1 MNRFNDCEGEMKMG
15 IDRGAKNIVRPPIG
29 GGYLYRRYSRECGAI
44 LVVSLIM
51 LLLVTVLG
59 LSTIGT
65 TTMQEKMA
73 ANTRDKDLAFQ
84 AAELALKVAEKA
96 LEEEELTALDFT
108 PECGNGLCSPHAT
121 SANVMRWEDPDI
133 CGSGEDIWSCDKSR
147 TVGGA
152 DAVDLSNHSQAPQYF
167 IEILADL
174 DTGDH
179 LNIGNIGDSVH
190 SEEATVYRITAI
202 GYGGSTTSQAVLQS
216 TYAK

>member
-1 MNRFNDCEGEMKMG
+1 MNWLSDSEKATVRAMPFPLNYGHVY
-15 IDRGAKNIVRPPIG
+15 RGNA
-29 GGYLYRRYSRECGAI
+29 RESGAV

-96 LEEEELTALDFT
+96 LEEEGLTALDFT
-108 PECGNGLCSPHAT
+108 PECSNGLCAPHLM
-121 SANVMRWEDPDI
+121 SASFSRWEDPNL
-133 CGSGEDIWSCDKSR
+133 CSSGEDIWSCNKSR
-147 TVGGA
+147 AVGDA
-152 DAVDLSNHSQAPQYF
+152 DVVDLNIHSQPPRYF

-174 DTGDH
+174 DTADR
-179 LNIGNIGDSVH
+179 LNVGNIGDSVH
-190 SEEATVYRITAI
+190 SEEVTVYRITAI
-202 GYGGSTTSQAVLQS
+202 GYGGSATSQTVLQS

>member
-1 MNRFNDCEGEMKMG
+1 MNRFNSSEREMGVG
-15 IDRGAKNIVRPPIG
+15 IQCVINLSINHDD
-29 GGYLYRRYSRECGAI
+29 LYRRYSREGGAVLAI
-44 LVVSLIM
+44 SLIM

-96 LEEEELTALDFT
+96 LEEEGLTAADFT
-108 PECGNGLCSPHAT
+108 ANCSNGLCSPHNV
-121 SANVMRWEDPDI
+121 SANFMRWEDPDI

-147 TVGGA
+147 AVGGA
-152 DAVDLSNHSQAPQYF
+152 DAVDANNHSQPPRYF
-167 IEILADL
+167 IEKLDDL
-174 DTGDH
+174 DTADH
-179 LNIGNIGDSVH
+179 LNIGNIGDAIH
-190 SEEATVYRITAI
+190 SEEVTVYRITAI
-202 GYGGSTTSQAVLQS
+202 GYGGSATSQAVLQS